1 MQVAKAIIDP
11 TPEWF
16 LDTIRVVA
24 IPRLRRE
31 IEGYAHFPDTGAIRE
46 RIVSTQR
53 QAKTLLRSMS
63 DRVIWNLIIQH
74 WRLREN
80 ITMLGNLAE
89 GDLVS
94 GTQDDDIWHE
104 LKAADKTQRQSLLN
118 GLAHLPIV
126 LQRALDALP
135 SYSRAKPHP
144 DTPTPHQ
151 SCAIWIV
158 IAWKTVHD
166 REAPHTS
173 RKAQSACSALWSAA
187 GGSSRAWGAGGGW
200 KDHLRAAKARQG
212 SELFELWQRNFLNVK
227 NLREK

>member
-1 MQVAKAIIDP
+1 MVLGHYQGRGDTKVA
-11 TPEWF
+11 
-16 LDTIRVVA
+16 
-24 IPRLRRE
+24 RE
-31 IEGYAHFPDTGAIRE
+31 IEGYAQFPDTGPIRE
-46 RIVSTQR
+46 RIVLTQR
-53 QAKTLLRSMS
+53 QAKTLARSMT
-63 DRVIWNLIIQH
+63 DRVIWNLVIQH
-74 WRLREN
+74 WGLREN
-80 ITMLGNLAE
+80 ITKSGKLAE

-94 GTQDDDIWHE
+94 GTQDDDIRHQLE
-104 LKAADKTQRQSLLN
+104 AAYKTQRESLLN
-118 GLAHLPIV
+118 GLAHLPFV

-135 SYSRAKPHP
+135 SYSRAKPHR

-200 KDHLRAAKARQG
+200 KDHLRAAKARRG
-212 SELFELWQRNFLNVK
+212 SELFELWQRNFLDVK

>member
-31 IEGYAHFPDTGAIRE
+31 IEGYAQFPDTGAIRE
-46 RIVSTQR
+46 RIVLTQR
-53 QAKTLLRSMS
+53 QAKTLVRSMT

-74 WRLREN
+74 WGLREN
-80 ITMLGNLAE
+80 ITKSGKLAE

-94 GTQDDDIWHE
+94 GTQDDDIKHQLE
-104 LKAADKTQRQSLLN
+104 AAYKTQRESLLN
-118 GLAHLPIV
+118 GLAHLPFV

-135 SYSRAKPHP
+135 SYSRAKPHR

-187 GGSSRAWGAGGGW
+187 GGSSRAWGAGGRMERPLASCKSPTG
-200 KDHLRAAKARQG
+200 LGAVRVVAAKL
-212 SELFELWQRNFLNVK
+212 S
-227 NLREK
+227 